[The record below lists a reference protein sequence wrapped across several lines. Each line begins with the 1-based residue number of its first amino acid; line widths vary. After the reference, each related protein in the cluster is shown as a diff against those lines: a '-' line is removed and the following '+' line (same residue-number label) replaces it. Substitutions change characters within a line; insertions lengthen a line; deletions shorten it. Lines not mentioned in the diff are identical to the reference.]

1 MIGRTTRK
9 TGERPLI
16 FDDLRAIQRRH
27 GYLPTKELQ
36 ALASQTQTPLYHL
49 QGLATFY
56 PHFRLTPPPA
66 VDVRL
71 CDDFAC
77 HLNGAGELRRGIQ
90 ARLEGSGPAGVV
102 GGAGSCLGGC
112 DPPPAAPA
120 NHTSA
125 AGAPPPRALPA

>member
-71 CDDFAC
+71 CDAFAC

-90 ARLEGSGPAGVV
+90 ARLEGSGPAGGRA
-102 GGAGSCLGGC
+102 GGGSCPPRR
-112 DPPPAAPA
+112 DPPPAAPLHGPIA
-120 NHTSA
+120 GGATPA
-125 AGAPPPRALPA
+125 A